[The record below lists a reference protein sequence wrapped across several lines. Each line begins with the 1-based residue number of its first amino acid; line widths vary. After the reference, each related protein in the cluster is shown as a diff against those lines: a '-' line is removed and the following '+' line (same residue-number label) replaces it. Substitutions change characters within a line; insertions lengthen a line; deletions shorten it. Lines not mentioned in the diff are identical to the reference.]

1 MNITSFYV
9 FRNIDPA
16 YSSKC
21 LTWLM
26 RVKPKHRLWEVG
38 VIGGR
43 KRSVHFMRY
52 CSKPEQI
59 SHIEAGFTSNYKS
72 FEEVWNWT
80 VAHQSL
86 NIHGRNTEILAS
98 TLEHSPVI
106 IGDSCSYTNP
116 APWPFQWEQHLY
128 CMPQGVVVSILLL
141 LTINFILLCF
151 PKFKAFRL
159 DSNS

>member
-43 KRSVHFMRY
+43 KRSVHFMCY

-106 IGDSCSYTNP
+106 IGDSLFIHKSCSMTLSVRA
-116 APWPFQWEQHLY
+116 APILYAPRSGCLHPPSPHHQLHLIVL
-128 CMPQGVVVSILLL
+128 PQV
-141 LTINFILLCF
+141 
-151 PKFKAFRL
+151 
-159 DSNS
+159 